1 MINDKITI
9 VTSPDYDHNSD
20 YKICLV
26 GDTPLIENI
35 LKVLDKDERRVS
47 VHCVTKK
54 DTDFTWIANT
64 VNSSNFI
71 FVDKDSE
78 IDRLYLGWILSRPN
92 VHHNIEEIKTLNTNY
107 SFDVFSSLIKQLDS
121 NNGG

>member
-1 MINDKITI
+1 M
-9 VTSPDYDHNSD
+9 
-20 YKICLV
+20 
-26 GDTPLIENI
+26 
-35 LKVLDKDERRVS
+35 
-47 VHCVTKK
+47 VTKK

-71 FVDKDSE
+71 FIDKDSE

-92 VHHNIEEIKTLNTNY
+92 VHHNIEETKALNTNY